1 MKKKYTTTINPTITD
16 TGHKLLLTLLL
27 YNSKSFNEL
36 RNPPHKF
43 NPKTLSKQLT
53 QLETKGLITKTQKT
67 VRGGTQNRYTLT
79 PLGHQWL
86 KQPLNITRATY
97 NTILTMM
104 IQQMQLHS
112 KIEPQ
117 LIAQDLLKGKKI
129 PHTLNLQ
136 TTLTIEKQ
144 KIQTNITWKMDQN
157 GNLKIINIE

>member
-16 TGHKLLLTLLL
+16 TGHKILLTLLL
-27 YNSKSFNEL
+27 YKSKSFNEL

-53 QLETKGLITKTQKT
+53 QLETKGLIIKTPKT

-79 PLGHQWL
+79 TTGEKWL
-86 KQPLNITRATY
+86 ENPLNITRATY

-104 IQQMQLHS
+104 IQQMQLHP
-112 KIEPQ
+112 KIKPQ
-117 LIAQDLLKGKKI
+117 LIAQDLLQGKKI

-136 TTLTIEKQ
+136 TTLIIKSQE
-144 KIQTNITWKMDQN
+144 IQTNITWEMDQK